1 MIGFRSAPGVLLN
14 EFGKIKLVDHVNN
27 ELVDHVNNEPGQMI
41 LVQPIVQ

>member
-27 ELVDHVNNEPGQMI
+27 ESGQVI
-41 LVQPIVQ
+41 L